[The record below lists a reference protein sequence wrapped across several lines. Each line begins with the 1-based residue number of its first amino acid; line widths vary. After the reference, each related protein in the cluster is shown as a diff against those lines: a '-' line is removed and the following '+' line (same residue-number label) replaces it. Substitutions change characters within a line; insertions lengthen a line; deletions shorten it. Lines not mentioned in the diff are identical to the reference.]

1 MARTQKYVSL
11 KAVVKEIDRTV
22 KKLTALKRTTAAADR
37 RILNLRIKSVRRLR
51 TNVYS
56 HCKALSVWPPRI

>member
-22 KKLTALKRTTAAADR
+22 RKLTALKRTTAAEDK

-51 TNVYS
+51 KNVYS
-56 HCKALSVWPPRI
+56 YCRLLSVWPPRI